1 MTSSIDFSQMS
12 DADVGKLYVDALG
25 VYEDQI
31 SVMDYIR
38 KRTTIVRN
46 SLEDIE
52 IELKKRNIKIKTVE
66 EKDE

>member
-1 MTSSIDFSQMS
+1 MFSN
-12 DADVGKLYVDALG
+12 VDALG

>member
-12 DADVGKLYVDALG
+12 DEDVGKLYVDALG

>member
-1 MTSSIDFSQMS
+1 MTSSIDFSKMS
-12 DADVGKLYVDALG
+12 NEDVGKLYVDALG

>member
-1 MTSSIDFSQMS
+1 MTSSIDFSKMS
-12 DADVGKLYVDALG
+12 NEDVGKLYVDALG

-31 SVMDYIR
+31 SVMEYIR

-52 IELKKRNIKIKTVE
+52 TELKKRNVKIKTVE
-66 EKDE
+66 EKNE